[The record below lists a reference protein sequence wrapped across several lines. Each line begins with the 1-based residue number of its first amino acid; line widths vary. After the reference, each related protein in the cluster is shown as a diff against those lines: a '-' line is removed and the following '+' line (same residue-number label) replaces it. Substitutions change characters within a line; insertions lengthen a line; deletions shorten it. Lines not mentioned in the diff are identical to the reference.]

1 MFEQS
6 TTYRQPTYKHWT
18 VFASF
23 SAQTLFV
30 AAAIAVPLV
39 FTDQLPQFK
48 WVATITAPAPIP
60 VTPPSISQA
69 RSVQRMSEAPP
80 RLQKVFVAPSRVP
93 DRVDARPDDPS
104 LAASAPPTYPQI
116 GVPFTAGANSVV
128 SMFDNLARRAPPLP
142 QPPPVHKVEKP
153 SGPIQV
159 GGRVQAAKLTRQIVP
174 AYPALAKS
182 ARISGVVRL
191 QGIIGKD
198 GAITNLQLISGHPLL
213 VQAALDAVRQWV
225 YKPTLL
231 NGEPVEVIA
240 PIDVIF
246 TLNQ

>member
-6 TTYRQPTYKHWT
+6 VTYRQPTYKPWT

-23 SAQTLFV
+23 SAQTLFL

-39 FTDQLPQFK
+39 FTDHLPQFK

-60 VTPPSISQA
+60 APPSVVRQD
-69 RSVQRMSEAPP
+69 RSVQRVTEAPSRP
-80 RLQKVFVAPSRVP
+80 QKVFVAPLRVP
-93 DRVDARPDDPS
+93 DRVDTTPDDPS
-104 LAASAPPTYPQI
+104 LIASTPPSLPQI
-116 GVPFTAGANSVV
+116 GVPFSTGANSGV
-128 SMFDNLARRAPPLP
+128 SLFDNLMRRAAPTPGA
-142 QPPPVHKVEKP
+142 PPVHKVEKP
-153 SGPIQV
+153 SGPMPV
-159 GGRVQAAKLTRQIVP
+159 GGRVQSAKLTRQVVP
-174 AYPALAKS
+174 AYPALARS

-213 VQAALDAVRQWV
+213 VQAALEAVRQWV

-246 TLNQ
+246 TLSQ